1 MFSNFR
7 AVVFLQQVINP
18 FISNECLVSIGTT
31 LTFSLKK
38 ELIQHY
44 WICCHYIHIVK
55 TNLLLKN
62 LKKCFPRTGCSLW
75 KEYFPARYIFF
86 LICYRGCCHKVKE
99 YQKMASSSSRVTAEV
114 DLKEGNLFYNYLF
127 SSDHFEELHI
137 VFIEVKLIINI
148 SPLT

>member
-1 MFSNFR
+1 MPVNLKIFVDMFSNFR
-7 AVVFLQQVINP
+7 AVVFLQQAINP
-18 FISNECLVSIGTT
+18 FISNECLVSIGAT

-62 LKKCFPRTGCSLW
+62 LKKCFRRTGCSLW

-86 LICYRGCCHKVKE
+86 LICYRSCCHKVKK

-114 DLKEGNLFYNYLF
+114 DLKEGNLFCNYLF
-127 SSDHFEELHI
+127 M
-137 VFIEVKLIINI
+137 EVKLIINI